1 MMDDP
6 QVDKNKPYQ
15 KQIDDF
21 DPMNMS
27 QPQED
32 INQVAKPSELDMLNK
47 APFDD
52 FLDDSVRDPSFAV
65 MEPSRHISSGTF
77 YVNQSMA

>member
-1 MMDDP
+1 MLQQMMDDP
-6 QVDKNKPYQ
+6 QINKNKPNQ

-52 FLDDSVRDPSFAV
+52 FLDDSVRDENF
-65 MEPSRHISSGTF
+65 
-77 YVNQSMA
+77 